1 MLTIGK
7 VAGRVGIRAS
17 AIRYYE
23 RQKMLQP
30 AVRGSNGYRFY
41 SDDAVN
47 LLQFVKRAQS
57 LGITLKE
64 IKPLLNLASQGQRP
78 CSHVKQLARNHLR
91 EVDDK
96 IRELQ
101 ALRNELRTM
110 LRRKAGRPHR
120 NEVCPIIERRTANT

>member
-7 VAGRVGIRAS
+7 VAGRVGIRPS

-23 RQKMLQP
+23 RQGMLQP
-30 AVRGSNGYRFY
+30 TVRGANGYRTY
-41 SDDAVN
+41 SDDAVK
-47 LLQFVKRAQS
+47 LLLFVKRAQS

-64 IKPLLNLASQGQRP
+64 IKPLLNLATLGQQP

-91 EVDDK
+91 EISDR

-101 ALRNELRTM
+101 ILQNELRTL
-110 LRRKAGRPHR
+110 LRRKAGRPHG
-120 NEVCPIIERRTANT
+120 NEVCPIIQRGM